1 MNLYEQVGYFCDRAF
16 EKINLKESHKS
27 ILKNCY
33 RELDVQ
39 IVIHGQDGEPKEYR
53 GFRIQHNGAR
63 GPYKGGIR
71 YHQMVDINEVRA
83 LASLMTWKN
92 AIVDVPFG
100 GAKGGIRVD
109 PTKLTKKELETLTR
123 SFVRKIDMAL
133 GTHRDIPAPDLNTN
147 PQVMAWI
154 MDEYGRKHGHTPAIV
169 TGKPLELGGSKGRI
183 SATGLGVFIITK
195 EICSKLEIPLQTSKA
210 IVQGFGN
217 VGSYTAEFLYRAG
230 VKVIAIQDAYATL
243 HNDSGIDVV
252 KLVKY
257 LKETGGI
264 KGFKGAEEINSK
276 DFFSV
281 KSTIVIPAA
290 LENVITKEIAKKL
303 DCKIVVE
310 AANGPT
316 TMEADSILNEKGVV
330 VIPDILANAGGV
342 TCSYFEWTQNLTEYY
357 WDEEKVNEELR
368 KIMVR
373 AFSEVYELSKKE
385 KVTIRDAAFLL
396 AVKRVNTAMQLRGAF

>member
-1 MNLYEQVGYFCDRAF
+1 
-16 EKINLKESHKS
+16 
-27 ILKNCY
+27 
-33 RELDVQ
+33 
-39 IVIHGQDGEPKEYR
+39 
-53 GFRIQHNGAR
+53 
-63 GPYKGGIR
+63 
-71 YHQMVDINEVRA
+71 MVDINEVRA